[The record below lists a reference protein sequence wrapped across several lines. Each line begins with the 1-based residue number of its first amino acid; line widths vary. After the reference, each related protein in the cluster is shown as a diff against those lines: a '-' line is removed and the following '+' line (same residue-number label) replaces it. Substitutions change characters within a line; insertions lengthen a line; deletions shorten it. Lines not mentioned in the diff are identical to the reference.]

1 MFFLFKKIIWIFF
14 IYIGIINGGRIVG
27 NIIRRHNTLE
37 YVEIPGSLNE
47 VMIKKY
53 IRDEVKKFVG
63 NFRQQNKVNYKT
75 ILNSIPNEQW
85 VIANK
90 NNLIYCEKDKE
101 LFLEDNDFIKNKK
114 LISISPGGLKG
125 FYELGVLSYIKDNYN
140 MENYIFSGASA
151 GAWNALFMCFKN
163 DTKQFVFNLLSDYKL
178 SQVKS
183 INELECYLKYKL
195 LVQYNSTDFDLRRLF
210 IGVTTLQNF
219 RPVTNIFSDFDN
231 LEDAIN
237 CCIASSHIPLITGGL
252 TSRYHNKYVFD
263 GGFSKYPYL
272 NFTENVLHI
281 TPGMWKKLNNKN
293 NQFLDKFASLDII
306 IELFLITKKKNYMQL
321 FDYGYQ
327 DAKIHKPLLD
337 NIFLNKENQTNTNK
351 VDGTNERYHS
361 DVDPN
366 VDLNV
371 DVVVNLS
378 KDNDSY

>member
-1 MFFLFKKIIWIFF
+1 MFFLFIKFLWVFF
-14 IYIGIINGGRIVG
+14 IYIEFINSGRIVG
-27 NIIRRHNTLE
+27 NIIRRYNTLE
-37 YVEIPGSLNE
+37 YVQGPGILDE
-47 VMIKKY
+47 VVMKPNS
-53 IRDEVKKFVG
+53 RDEVKNFVR
-63 NFRQQNKVNYKT
+63 NFYQQNKLNYKT
-75 ILNSIPNEQW
+75 ILNSISNEQW
-85 VIANK
+85 VFTNK
-90 NNLIYCEKDKE
+90 NSLVYCEKDKE

-163 DTKQFVFNLLSDYKL
+163 DTKQFVFSLLSDYKL

-183 INELECYLKYKL
+183 INELEYYLKYKL
-195 LVQYNSTDFDLRRLF
+195 LMQYNSSDFDLRRLF

-219 RPVTNIFSDFDN
+219 RPVTNIFSDFNN

-237 CCIASSHIPLITGGL
+237 CCIASSHIPFITGSI
-252 TSRYHNKYVFD
+252 TNRYHNKYVFD

-293 NQFLDKFASLDII
+293 NQFLNKFASLDII

-327 DAKIHKPLLD
+327 DSKIHKLLLD
-337 NIFLNKENQTNTNK
+337 DIFLDINNNDKKIE
-351 VDGTNERYHS
+351 VVRSSLE
-361 DVDPN
+361 
-366 VDLNV
+366 DLNNI
-371 DVVVNLS
+371 DLP

>member
-1 MFFLFKKIIWIFF
+1 MYFLFNKFLWIFF
-14 IYIGIINGGRIVG
+14 VCIEFINSGRIVG
-27 NIIRRHNTLE
+27 NIIRRHNSIDYTQAHAGL
-37 YVEIPGSLNE
+37 
-47 VMIKKY
+47 
-53 IRDEVKKFVG
+53 DEVTIKTYIKSEIT
-63 NFRQQNKVNYKT
+63 NFAVNFHKQNKLNCKT
-75 ILNSIPNEQW
+75 MLNAISNEKLNEQW

-151 GAWNALFMCFKN
+151 GAWNALFMCHKN
-163 DTKQFVFNLLSDYKL
+163 DTKMFVFNLLSDYKL
-178 SQVKS
+178 LQVKS
-183 INELECYLKYKL
+183 INELEYYLKYKL
-195 LVQYNSTDFDLRRLF
+195 LTKYNSNDFDLRRLF
-210 IGVTTLQNF
+210 IGVTTLKNF
-219 RPVTNIFSDFDN
+219 KPVTNIFSDFTN

-237 CCIASSHIPLITGGL
+237 CCIASSHIPLITGGI
-252 TSRYHNKYVFD
+252 TNRYHDKYVFD

-281 TPGMWKKLNNKN
+281 TPGMWKKLNNQE
-293 NQFLDKFASLDII
+293 NQILNKFGSLDII
-306 IELFLITKKKNYMQL
+306 IELFLIAKKKNYMQL

-337 NIFLNKENQTNTNK
+337 DIFLNK
-351 VDGTNERYHS
+351 VDDTSERYHS
-361 DVDPN
+361 DVV
-366 VDLNV
+366 VD
-371 DVVVNLS
+371 LS